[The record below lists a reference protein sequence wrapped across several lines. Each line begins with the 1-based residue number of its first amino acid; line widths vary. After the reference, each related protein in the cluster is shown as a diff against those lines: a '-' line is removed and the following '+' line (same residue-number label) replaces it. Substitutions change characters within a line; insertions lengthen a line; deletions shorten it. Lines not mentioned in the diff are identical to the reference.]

1 MVKFICNLI
10 LYWRFKLAFRKC
22 DRLNRGRKNNLYIV
36 ANINGTPYVV
46 NRKTWRTRQLW
57 HPKLRR
63 IKWSDVAKNQVTRKI
78 LE

>member
-36 ANINGTPYVV
+36 ASINGTPYVV
-46 NRKTWRTRQLW
+46 NRKTWRTRQLG
-57 HPKLRR
+57 HPALRNV
-63 IKWSDVAKNQVTRKI
+63 KWSDVAKNQVTRKI

>member
-22 DRLNRGRKNNLYIV
+22 DRLNRGRKNNQYIV
-36 ANINGTPYVV
+36 VNINGNPYVV

-57 HPKLRR
+57 HPALRNV
-63 IKWSDVAKNQVTRKI
+63 KWSFVAEHQVTRKI